1 MQTHHALPAVTQP
14 LHEIHESIKFK
25 CASDHFQRAQ
35 IPSFFQVPPSSAR
48 VPHAHAG
55 ADEQHPR
62 RNDAEFRVQ
71 SKPFEKRN

>member
-1 MQTHHALPAVTQP
+1 MQTNHALQAVTQP
-14 LHEIHESIKFK
+14 LHEMHEFIKIK
-25 CASDHFQRAQ
+25 CASDHFQHEHL
-35 IPSFFQVPPSSAR
+35 PSFFQVPPCSAR

-71 SKPFEKRN
+71 SQPFEKRN